1 MGIHERKEG
10 FRNGAV
16 TQPMSSQLTTAEHME
31 LDRAGAERGGSC
43 AEQRG
48 PAPRAPSDHPAEV
61 QRPAATAGSLGQ
73 PSLRPPEVCLSLEV
87 TCIGRKHWKW
97 SVLRAL

>member
-10 FRNGAV
+10 FRNGVV
-16 TQPMSSQLTTAEHME
+16 TQPMSSQLTPSEHME
-31 LDRAGAERGGSC
+31 LDGEGAEGGGSC
-43 AEQRG
+43 AQGAAQR
-48 PAPRAPSDHPAEV
+48 PAPACPQIEV
-61 QRPAATAGSLGQ
+61 QRPAVTAGRPRAAQ
-73 PSLRPPEVCLSLEV
+73 PQARPSVCLSLEV

>member
-31 LDRAGAERGGSC
+31 PDRAGAERGGSC

-48 PAPRAPSDHPAEV
+48 PAPRAPSDHPA
-61 QRPAATAGSLGQ
+61 RGAAPRCDGRQ
-73 PSLRPPEVCLSLEV
+73 PRAAQPQAPRGLSV
-87 TCIGRKHWKW
+87 T
-97 SVLRAL
+97 